1 MASAP
6 NRRPR
11 LPLWIWL
18 GLSHLLALALPV
30 TAFLGSG
37 AFATDLQRQ
46 TRKSLEYQ
54 SVLLELLIRS
64 ELDHARQGQP
74 QAGIETVAARLQP
87 AIEEFAHASYAGVR
101 VVGMDGRVVAS
112 TGPMLGVDLSGR
124 PEVRE
129 ALAGRPGWIERKRPP
144 EAPDRGTPASEPS
157 EGARVYVATP
167 LRLGPG
173 PEDELIG
180 ALLLSRTPRGTWQV
194 LANMGPRLDLSLG
207 VALSVTLVMAGLL
220 SWGFSRSIRRLSH
233 SAHRLSEG
241 GISMTRVADEDP
253 WSGSDPDLALSRDSR
268 IAEVALLAEDLG
280 SMADRLQARLHYIAE
295 FAGNVSHEF
304 KTPIA
309 TLQGTLE
316 LLDDDPEMPAEQRAL
331 FLDNALSELHRSRR
345 LVDGLLALARA
356 DQSRVR
362 AEVDLDEL
370 CRDQAL
376 DRPQVR
382 LLGSAGTV
390 LGDLDQL
397 DAALSNLVDNALLH
411 GGPTVEVE
419 LRAFRDEL
427 GAGVEVID
435 NGPGIVEANQAH
447 IFDRFF
453 TTARES
459 GGTGLGLA
467 LVKLVAE
474 AHGGEVEVESRPGRT
489 AFRFW
494 IPHAPTA
501 NGRAA
506 PARMR

>member
-1 MASAP
+1 MVP
-6 NRRPR
+6 PPPRRPR

-37 AFATDLQRQ
+37 AFAIDLQRQ

-54 SVLLELLIRS
+54 SVPLELLIRA
-64 ELDHARQGQP
+64 ELDHARVATP
-74 QAGIETVAARLQP
+74 EAGIDEVAARLQP
-87 AIEEFAHASYAGVR
+87 AIEEFAAATYAGVR
-101 VVGMDGRVVAS
+101 IVGRDGRVLAS
-112 TGPMLGVDLSGR
+112 TGPMMGVDLSAR

-129 ALAGRPGWIERKRPP
+129 ALAGRSGWIQRKRPP
-144 EAPDRGTPASEPS
+144 EAPDRGLPATQPS

-173 PEDELIG
+173 PDDELVG
-180 ALLLSRTPRGTWQV
+180 ALLLSRTPRSTWQV
-194 LANMGPRLDLSLG
+194 LTNMGPRLDLSIAFSL
-207 VALSVTLVMAGLL
+207 AVTLVMAGLL
-220 SWGFSRSIRRLSH
+220 SWGFSHTFRRLSH

-241 GISMTRVADEDP
+241 RAQGDGP
-253 WSGSDPDLALSRDSR
+253 WSAADPDLALARQSR
-268 IAEVALLAEDLG
+268 IAEVARLADDLG
-280 SMADRLQARLHYIAE
+280 RMADRLQARLHYIAE

-316 LLDDDPEMPAEQRAL
+316 LLEDDPDMPAEQRAR
-331 FLDNALSELHRSRR
+331 FLDNAQSELQRSRR

-362 AEVDLDEL
+362 EEVDLDALLREL
-370 CRDQAL
+370 VVEQ
-376 DRPQVR
+376 PQVS
-382 LLGSAGTV
+382 LKGQAGAV
-390 LGDLDQL
+390 MGDLAQL
-397 DAALSNLVDNALLH
+397 DAAISNLVDNALLH
-411 GGPTVEVE
+411 GGPTVTVQ
-419 LRAFRDEL
+419 LHAFRQPD
-427 GAGVEVID
+427 AVGVEVED
-435 NGPGIVEANQAH
+435 DGPGIPESNQAR

-474 AHGGEVEVESRPGRT
+474 NHGGGVEVQSHPGRT
-489 AFRFW
+489 VFRFW
-494 IPHAPTA
+494 VHPRHPSNSQADRT
-501 NGRAA
+501 RT
-506 PARMR
+506 R